1 MTASRHLDQLE
12 QRSRI
17 MPSGDYQIQVHLIEC
32 RDLTGLHDP
41 YVRVK
46 VMGRVKKT
54 RVIRKVSACVFDDT
68 LQFNFAGLSCSA
80 IEEASIEV
88 KMYDFDAFLAHD
100 LIGATVFD
108 ARSVR
113 ELPNH
118 EFYRKWVGLTNSQS
132 NANRSK
138 DNCAAVHRGIQNTL

>member
-1 MTASRHLDQLE
+1 
-12 QRSRI
+12 
-17 MPSGDYQIQVHLIEC
+17 
-32 RDLTGLHDP
+32 
-41 YVRVK
+41 
-46 VMGRVKKT
+46 
-54 RVIRKVSACVFDDT
+54 
-68 LQFNFAGLSCSA
+68 
-80 IEEASIEV
+80 
-88 KMYDFDAFLAHD
+88 MYDFDAFLAHD

-138 DNCAAVHRGIQNTL
+138 DNCAAVHRAPAPARTARRTAALAGMQIMYNIFLSFIANKSVEEAPKKVDN

>member
-1 MTASRHLDQLE
+1 
-12 QRSRI
+12 
-17 MPSGDYQIQVHLIEC
+17 
-32 RDLTGLHDP
+32 
-41 YVRVK
+41 
-46 VMGRVKKT
+46 
-54 RVIRKVSACVFDDT
+54 
-68 LQFNFAGLSCSA
+68 
-80 IEEASIEV
+80 
-88 KMYDFDAFLAHD
+88 MYDFDAFLAQD

-138 DNCAAVHRGIQNTL
+138 DNSAAVHRGIQNTL